1 MTKLTYQ
8 MSSGIKEFN
17 GNFSNKSESS
27 LLKIREI
34 SNIKI
39 FQISQYKNSK
49 LDVSI
54 IKIDDQIL
62 SKISGCVSA
71 NSNTRILW
79 SGPKTWMV
87 ISKNKNILDD
97 INNNC
102 SVNDFAITD
111 LSHSRMTIQIE
122 GKNAFDVI
130 KKGCPLNLNNFKTN
144 MCANTVFNGVTITI
158 DLLDEDKNIFN
169 LMAYRSFADSFYH
182 AITDASLE
190 YGYKAE

>member
-1 MTKLTYQ
+1 MTKLTFQ

>member
-1 MTKLTYQ
+1 MTKLTFQ

-34 SNIKI
+34 SDIKI

-49 LDVSI
+49 LDVSV

-87 ISKNKNILDD
+87 ISKNINILDD
-97 INNNC
+97 INNSC

>member
-1 MTKLTYQ
+1 MTKLTFQ

-87 ISKNKNILDD
+87 ISKNINILDE

>member
-34 SNIKI
+34 SDIKI